1 MGAFT
6 SLAQQIDC
14 SARDY
19 FSTVTQ
25 EGLNQLLKIENLW
38 LAIDQCHNVDTE
50 HTLQLSLCEKV
61 IENHFAN
68 IGTLNFNN
76 DAHSVFIRLITQL
89 GDTFELFLF
98 NQFSNTLDQTRLV

>member
-6 SLAQQIDC
+6 GLAQQIDS

-19 FSTVTQ
+19 FSAVTQ
-25 EGLNQLLKIENLW
+25 EGLNQLLKIENLR
-38 LAIDQCHNVDTE
+38 LTIDQGHHVDTE
-50 HTLQLSLCEKV
+50 HTLQLSLCEQV

-76 DAHSVFIRLITQL
+76 DAHSVFIRLIAQL
-89 GDTFELFLF
+89 GDTF
-98 NQFSNTLDQTRLV
+98 